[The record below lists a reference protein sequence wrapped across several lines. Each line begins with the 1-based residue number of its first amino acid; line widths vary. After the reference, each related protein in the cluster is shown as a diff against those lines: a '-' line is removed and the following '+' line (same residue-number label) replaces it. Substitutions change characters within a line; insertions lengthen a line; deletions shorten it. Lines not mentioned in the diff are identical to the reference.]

1 MPITEVYAIIG
12 TNLDKGKIYLL
23 INDYIF
29 LNKTLE
35 YFNMNDIYSEL
46 KEILSSNRFI
56 RNFDNIKNNWL
67 ELPIDEVANSIL
79 NFIASL
85 EYVGV

>member
-1 MPITEVYAIIG
+1 M
-12 TNLDKGKIYLL
+12 L

-29 LNKTLE
+29 LNESLE
-35 YFNMNDIYSEL
+35 YYNMNDIYSEL
-46 KEILSSNRFI
+46 KGILSSNRFI

-67 ELPIDEVANSIL
+67 ELPIDEVINSIL

>member
-1 MPITEVYAIIG
+1 
-12 TNLDKGKIYLL
+12 
-23 INDYIF
+23 
-29 LNKTLE
+29 
-35 YFNMNDIYSEL
+35 MNDIYSEL

-67 ELPIDEVANSIL
+67 ELPIDEVINSIL